1 MPKACFAKE
10 VRLEL
15 IQTPANNEGRKE
27 LYKIEHK
34 FGEAK
39 QGHGLDRCR
48 YLGLAGFGFQ
58 AHFTAIVLNLK
69 QIVKQAT
76 GVGLKTHSAL
86 MANQRRNKSQREG
99 PKALRR
105 VLFVYFSTTSFA
117 PFRTISGFK
126 NGCLVVKVQV
136 FAVESLNLTD
146 CRT

>member
-27 LYKIEHK
+27 LYKIERK

-58 AHFTAIVLNLK
+58 AYFTAIVLNLK

-86 MANQRRNKSQREG
+86 TANPRRNLKERGRRRSGEFFLSIFQRRNSSSPFE
-99 PKALRR
+99 
-105 VLFVYFSTTSFA
+105 LFRGSKMGVWLLK
-117 PFRTISGFK
+117 FRF
-126 NGCLVVKVQV
+126 LQ
-136 FAVESLNLTD
+136 
-146 CRT
+146 

>member
-10 VRLEL
+10 VWLEL

-27 LYKIEHK
+27 LYKIVRK

-39 QGHGLDRCR
+39 QGQGLDRCR

-76 GVGLKTHSAL
+76 GVGLKIDGT
-86 MANQRRNKSQREG
+86 NQRRNLKERG
-99 PKALRR
+99 LRR
-105 VLFVYFSTTSFA
+105 SGEFFLSIFQRLHSRPFELFRGSKMGVWLLK
-117 PFRTISGFK
+117 FRF
-126 NGCLVVKVQV
+126 LQ
-136 FAVESLNLTD
+136 
-146 CRT
+146 